1 MQRFILKIL
10 IIAGFGI
17 NSWILVPIHKIHFET
32 VDFCWIWENAY
43 TTTSSRECDVYSY
56 GIVLLELITRKKVA
70 DPLFM
75 EGTDIVGW
83 VRLLWSE
90 T

>member
-1 MQRFILKIL
+1 
-10 IIAGFGI
+10 
-17 NSWILVPIHKIHFET
+17 
-32 VDFCWIWENAY
+32 
-43 TTTSSRECDVYSY
+43 VYSY
-56 GIVLLELITRKKVA
+56 GVVLLELITRKKVA

-90 T
+90 TGEINQIVDSTLVNECLDTNIMENVTRCCEWFYWHQSTNNK

>member
-1 MQRFILKIL
+1 
-10 IIAGFGI
+10 
-17 NSWILVPIHKIHFET
+17 VT
-32 VDFCWIWENAY
+32 ENAY